1 MNFDM
6 IISYKIKE
14 NLCSQFGEIEMCH
27 VVCDE
32 KGSPKGYGFVLFAK
46 RKAAEECVTACTQG
60 AFLLTRLPM
69 SVNVQ
74 MAPTEDDFDDVYED
88 AHKKTKEYYRDR
100 WVAVFL

>member
-1 MNFDM
+1 MNCFFF
-6 IISYKIKE
+6 
-14 NLCSQFGEIEMCH
+14 SQFGEIEMCH

-46 RKAAEECVTACTQG
+46 RKAADDCVSACTQG

-74 MAPTEDDFDDVYED
+74 LSPTEDDFDDVYEE
-88 AHKKTKEYYRDR
+88 ALKKTKEYYRDR
-100 WVAVFL
+100 LL

>member
-1 MNFDM
+1 
-6 IISYKIKE
+6 
-14 NLCSQFGEIEMCH
+14 MCH

-46 RKAAEECVTACTQG
+46 RKAADDCVSACTQG

-74 MAPTEDDFDDVYED
+74 LSPTEDDFDDVYEE
-88 AHKKTKEYYRDR
+88 ALKKTKEYYRDR
-100 WVAVFL
+100 FVNTYFL

>member
-1 MNFDM
+1 
-6 IISYKIKE
+6 
-14 NLCSQFGEIEMCH
+14 MCH

-46 RKAAEECVTACTQG
+46 RKAAEDCVSACTQG

-74 MAPTEDDFDDVYED
+74 LSPTEDDFDDVYED
-88 AHKKTKEYYRDR
+88 ALKKTKEYYRDR
-100 WVAVFL
+100 Y